1 MFGTIGHARAKAG
14 HDVELRAMMDDWKTS
29 IRPKVPGAFLE
40 LSGHRADDPHSIVFV
55 ALAQDEQTYRNLADL
70 PEQDA
75 FYRRM
80 VEHLE
85 AEPTWED
92 VEMDVIVP
100 Q

>member
-1 MFGTIGHARAKAG
+1 MFGTIGRARVKSGHAG
-14 HDVELRAMMDDWKTS
+14 DLQSMLSEWKTTV
-29 IRPKVPGAFLE
+29 RPKVPGAFLE
-40 LSGHRADDPHSIVFV
+40 LSGHRADDPDHIVFV
-55 ALAQDEQTYRNLADL
+55 ALARDEQTYRDLADL

-100 Q
+100 L